1 MDDGIIEPVASLPT
15 LPRGHPQQ
23 QYQQG
28 TSAGSGG
35 LHGNNSNFGSY
46 TRNGTPS
53 LAGGL
58 ASWLPNHYWG
68 RVAVIWSLTEFVLV
82 SILEISLAVQ
92 NSNYV
97 NQIDALQPWS
107 FPVTPSKDDIAGN
120 GHAITVY
127 HSLVCFALLFQL
139 VMTYDAIANMS
150 VIQLCAT
157 TLFNWALSIYTI
169 VQSRQASILLNDA
182 PTFAVSSLTVHPTLS
197 LEIIIIVAMFIF
209 APGWIFLSYQLYKV
223 FGWTIFKEMGA
234 DVNVRN
240 QLMLHHVHLL
250 LLKLD
255 VFFFLGFSFQFV
267 FLVLAGIG
275 STSDTVI
282 HAIVSVPGTII
293 LLVISYIAIHK
304 ESKFWMIIS
313 ILGLLGG
320 SGYLINKII
329 EVNGSS
335 IDNIKK
341 FHSSKNSLTFFI
353 VLTLLMSAVT
363 CVSAI
368 LNYLQ
373 FGKGLKGHLDRRK
386 QSGSSVELNQFDGN
400 GGGGQSGGAAQSGHY
415 ANSSKQGGWG
425 QQ

>member
-240 QLMLHHVHLL
+240 QLMLHHAVPLILSSMLL
-250 LLKLD
+250 CL
-255 VFFFLGFSFQFV
+255 FL
-267 FLVLAGIG
+267 
-275 STSDTVI
+275 
-282 HAIVSVPGTII
+282 GTII